1 MVHKRLL
8 RPERLRKI
16 PTQFSWL
23 DHRLIRQ
30 ARLRDCDHAAWA
42 LYLFLCSVSDERGLS
57 YYSDASLCRELNLD
71 APSLARARQQLV
83 RSDLIAFDK
92 PLCQV
97 LGLEA
102 PRTTADTPRGEQRS
116 VADVLRQIFATGGEL

>member
-8 RPERLRKI
+8 RPERMRKI
-16 PTQFSWL
+16 PAQFSWL

-30 ARLRDCDHAAWA
+30 ARLRECDHSAWA

-57 YYSDASLCRELNLD
+57 FYSDASLCRELKLD
-71 APSLARARQQLV
+71 APSLVRARQQLV
-83 RSDLIAFDK
+83 RVDLIAFDK

-97 LGLEA
+97 LGLDPA
-102 PRTTADTPRGEQRS
+102 PSESDAPRGEQRS
-116 VADVLRQIFATGGEL
+116 VAEVLSRIFSQGGAL